1 MLLFINRKRI
11 VIDADYSQLT
21 IWFDT
26 WKQMLKILYLVKG
39 NVKVLQLRRPDKRFY
54 LNERAIRKAQY
65 L

>member
-1 MLLFINRKRI
+1 MLVFISRKRI

-26 WKQMLKILYLVKG
+26 RKQMLKILNLVKG
-39 NVKVLQLRRPDKRFY
+39 NVKFFQLRGPDKRFY
-54 LNERAIRKAQY
+54 LNERAIRKAQN